1 MPEGENEAFKKS
13 GMGGKEED
21 RILLLQGQDFWGM
34 EEGGRSRTQSF
45 TQEHTSNMQGLW
57 SSVRVHII
65 EVAKSRQA
73 LEPTAEHEPQLQCW
87 LHSYRIPLPED

>member
-34 EEGGRSRTQSF
+34 EKAEEVVHKVSHKSTHQTCKDSGVLLGF
-45 TQEHTSNMQGLW
+45 TL
-57 SSVRVHII
+57 
-65 EVAKSRQA
+65 
-73 LEPTAEHEPQLQCW
+73 
-87 LHSYRIPLPED
+87 